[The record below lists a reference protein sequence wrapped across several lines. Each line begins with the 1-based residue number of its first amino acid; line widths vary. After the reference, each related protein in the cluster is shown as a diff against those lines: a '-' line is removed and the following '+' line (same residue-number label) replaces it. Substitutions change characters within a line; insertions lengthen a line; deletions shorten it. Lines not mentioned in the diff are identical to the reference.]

1 MLMSS
6 HELLGNIM
14 AARRYVVKMVTSSPA
29 WTGTVWAFGCKHLAS
44 AQALFHRRSGDVEA
58 GDCSALL
65 LIDRDEGKV
74 LQSVG
79 TNDPEQTVSYFGF

>member
-1 MLMSS
+1 
-6 HELLGNIM
+6 M
-14 AARRYVVKMVTSSPA
+14 AARRYVVKMVTSSPG

-44 AQALFHRRSGDVEA
+44 AQALFHRRSSECEA
-58 GDCSALL
+58 GDGSALL

-79 TNDPEQTVSYFGF
+79 TNDPEKTAHYFGY